1 MVLAA
6 HRLSGSRMHR
16 RPRWFG
22 LPLLAGARA
31 GACGWRTGFQLPA
44 RGPDPSARPV
54 GLITTGSAFERA
66 GVRRRVA
73 ETLERA
79 SQRRVVLLD
88 APASVRDAAVKDL
101 AARLIRAN
109 PSIVGDDWRGGPRAG
124 GGGGGGPGPPPGGGR
139 GRRCPP
145 PPPRVPPPPPPRR

>member
-16 RPRWFG
+16 RPRWFL
-22 LPLLAGARA
+22 LPLLVGALA

-44 RGPDPSARPV
+44 PGPDTSARPV

-88 APASVRDAAVKDL
+88 APASVRDAAGKEP
-101 AARLIRAN
+101 AARLITAQ
-109 PSIVGDDWRGGPRAG
+109 PSLAGYDTRGHPLARRAG
-124 GGGGGGPGPPPGGGR
+124 CARPATPPGGAAD
-139 GRRCPP
+139 
-145 PPPRVPPPPPPRR
+145 

>member
-16 RPRWFG
+16 RPRWFL
-22 LPLLAGARA
+22 LPLLVGALA

-44 RGPDPSARPV
+44 PGPDTSARPV

-88 APASVRDAAVKDL
+88 APASVRDAAGKDP
-101 AARLIRAN
+101 AARPSRAN
-109 PSIVGDDWRGGPRAG
+109 PSLGGDDWRGLPAPHRAR
-124 GGGGGGPGPPPGGGR
+124 GGGPRTP
-139 GRRCPP
+139 
-145 PPPRVPPPPPPRR
+145 